1 MGDEFAGPWG
11 AVSAAAGG
19 LRFSSVNQSAAWM
32 PLKSAVR
39 GERTAAYRFVYTSA
53 IFLIFILMKKK
64 KKRKETRLLFC
75 TDKSICFNWDEI
87 NISISV
93 RLKHSQRLVGHLR
106 FYTFIL

>member
-64 KKRKETRLLFC
+64 RKEKKQDFYFVPTKVFVSIGMKSTFKFLL
-75 TDKSICFNWDEI
+75 D
-87 NISISV
+87 
-93 RLKHSQRLVGHLR
+93 
-106 FYTFIL
+106 